1 MLQYDKTMNVLV
13 IETNLTRFKFNFLY
27 VVKLTFRL
35 VAILFL
41 ITLQS
46 ISGKTFAQEQ
56 KSFKFENLPYYDQR
70 PYHFG
75 FSLGINN
82 MDFSLKPISNLHNVE
97 MSPEDI
103 TIIAEFDTLNSVLTR
118 AQSGFNIG
126 IVSNLRLTD
135 QWDFRFIPTLTFG
148 DRNLVYQGFK
158 NGSPITRTQQLES
171 TFIDFPLHLKYKS
184 VRMINTRVYVIGG
197 FKYSYDLASTKD
209 KDDSDSDILA
219 RIGRND
225 LFYELGVGFDYYF
238 HFFKF
243 STEIKGSFG
252 LPNMLIPENTM
263 FTNSI
268 ERLNSRLIMVSF
280 LFE

>member
-13 IETNLTRFKFNFLY
+13 IETNSTRFKFNFLY